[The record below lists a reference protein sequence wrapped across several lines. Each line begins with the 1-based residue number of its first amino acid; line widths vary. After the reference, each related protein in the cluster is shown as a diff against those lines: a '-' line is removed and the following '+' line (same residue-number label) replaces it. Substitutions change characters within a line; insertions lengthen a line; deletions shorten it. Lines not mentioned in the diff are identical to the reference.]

1 MKLVCVCMCIPKSCA
16 APFQGLGATI
26 LRNTPANCIYLGSY
40 EYMKAK
46 RAESKGVKVADLAP
60 WEVILAGGLGG
71 LYYWMATFPVD
82 SIKSALQVR
91 TGHMNLTHADS
102 RSLDV

>member
-1 MKLVCVCMCIPKSCA
+1 
-16 APFQGLGATI
+16 
-26 LRNTPANCIYLGSY
+26 
-40 EYMKAK
+40 MKAK

-91 TGHMNLTHADS
+91 HSGSDFCAYSVFLLIAIITAMITSQKQSTLASNVKVS
-102 RSLDV
+102 RTRTRARIGRRD